1 MQKIILIAVQVLLI
15 AALSPLVNGL
25 TKKFKSWMAGRRGPR
40 ILQPYY
46 NLAKL
51 LRKDSVVSEHA
62 SWIFRAAPWIVFSA
76 TLAAGLL
83 VPVWS
88 VLTPLHFLGDV
99 IVVAYL
105 FGLARFF
112 MALAGL
118 DTASAFGGMGS
129 SREMTVAA
137 LIEPAFLV
145 ALFSI
150 GIQFGSMNLT
160 AIAREASYSLYHI
173 FSPAFV
179 LAFAGF
185 FIVLIAESGRVPVDN
200 PDTHLEL
207 TMIHEAMILD
217 YSGKRLALMEWGS
230 YIKQFI
236 LICIAVNL
244 FAPWGLCAELTVS
257 GITAAAALFAGKVIL
272 CAFCIAAVEILN
284 AKVRLF
290 RVPDLL
296 TVSFSFSFLS
306 FLYAIFAGK

>member
-1 MQKIILIAVQVLLI
+1 VKLILIIVQVLLI
-15 AALSPLVNGL
+15 AGLAPLVNGL
-25 TKKFKSWMAGRRGPR
+25 TKKFKSLMIGRRGPR

-51 LRKDSVVSEHA
+51 FRKDSVISAHA
-62 SWIFRAAPWIVFSA
+62 SWIFRATPWIVFSA
-76 TLAAGLL
+76 TLCAGLL

-88 VLTPLHFLGDV
+88 VGTPLHFLGDV

-112 MALAGL
+112 MACAGL

-129 SREMTVAA
+129 SREMMVSA

-145 ALFSI
+145 AMFSI
-150 GIQFGSMNLT
+150 GIQFGTLNLT

-185 FIVLIAESGRVPVDN
+185 FVVLIAESGRVPVDN

-217 YSGKRLALMEWGS
+217 YSGKRLALMEWGN
-230 YIKQFI
+230 YIKQLI

-244 FAPWGLCAELTVS
+244 FAPWGLCAELTPAGVAIS
-257 GITAAAALFAGKVIL
+257 AGLFAGKVVV
-272 CAFCIAAVEILN
+272 CTFCVAAVEILN
-284 AKVRLF
+284 AKIRLF

-296 TVSFSFSFLS
+296 MVSFSFSFLS